1 MTSRLGARVARSA
14 CDQETDMK
22 KFVLAAAALAAR
34 CPTAMAHDA
43 KQAPEG
49 SDSLPRE
56 TT

>member
-1 MTSRLGARVARSA
+1 MR
-14 CDQETDMK
+14 
-22 KFVLAAAALAAR
+22 KFVLAAAALAAKR
-34 CPTAMAHDA
+34 PTAMAHDA